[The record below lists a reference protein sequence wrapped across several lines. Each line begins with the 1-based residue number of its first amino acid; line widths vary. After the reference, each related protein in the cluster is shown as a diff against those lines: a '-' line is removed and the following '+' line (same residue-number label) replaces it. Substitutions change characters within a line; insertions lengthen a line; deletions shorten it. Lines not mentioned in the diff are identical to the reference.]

1 MRNSVWIVLTVGV
14 AFVGSLLGYSVS
26 SHTGVE
32 PGFFELPEAGG
43 YGASAGGGSGA
54 SEGVSSDMEEYY
66 KKLLE

>member
-1 MRNSVWIVLTVGV
+1 MLTAGLAIVSFL
-14 AFVGSLLGYSVS
+14 FGYNMS
-26 SHTGVE
+26 SQTGVE

-43 YGASAGGGSGA
+43 YGAGPGGGQA